1 MYDEELSTNGALL
14 FGQQQQQQQQQTNKP
29 IILTSTA
36 PSASTSS
43 SSPLS
48 IHSSTA
54 AVGVKL
60 FIGQIP
66 KHMNEADLLP
76 MFQSFGDIYEF
87 SILEDK
93 DTGTHRGK

>member
-1 MYDEELSTNGALL
+1 MIDKELNTSTALL
-14 FGQQQQQQQQQTNKP
+14 FDQHQQHTSKP
-29 IILTSTA
+29 IMLTPTA
-36 PSASTSS
+36 ASASTSTS
-43 SSPLS
+43 SSPLPLS

-87 SILEDK
+87 SILQDK

>member
-1 MYDEELSTNGALL
+1 MIDTTSQQHTND
-14 FGQQQQQQQQQTNKP
+14 P

-36 PSASTSS
+36 PS
-43 SSPLS
+43 SSPS
-48 IHSSTA
+48 TASFHSSTA

-66 KHMNEADLLP
+66 KHMNEGDLLP

-87 SILEDK
+87 SILQDK
-93 DTGTHRGK
+93 DTGTHRGELR

>member
-1 MYDEELSTNGALL
+1 MIDKVLSTSNELL
-14 FGQQQQQQQQQTNKP
+14 FGQQHTNEP
-29 IILTSTA
+29 IILTSSA
-36 PSASTSS
+36 PSSS
-43 SSPLS
+43 PSPLS

-87 SILEDK
+87 SILQDK
-93 DTGTHRGK
+93 DTGTHRGE